1 MGGSCV
7 RVAKVVAQAIVV
19 ELGEDVPRHGYVE
32 PVRVSSCQWRSARE
46 DRDPEDS
53 GTHPDGE
60 SSEHDGK
67 GVFSV

>member
-53 GTHPDGE
+53 GTYPDGE
-60 SSEHDGK
+60 LESSERDG
-67 GVFSV
+67 FSV